1 MSTDKKAPQA
11 KQKAQEARKKYEKT
25 RRKITVRY
33 SHDDFKKVNEFA
45 EKAGQDLRTYVQ
57 SISLNPRFK
66 IVPAIPKINLETKAQ
81 IQRIGVNLNQ
91 MARAM
96 NNYYET
102 KNFDR
107 IEENLRKISEE
118 LHGILTALRA

>member
-1 MSTDKKAPQA
+1 MSTDKKTLQA

-107 IEENLRKISEE
+107 IEENLRKISDE
-118 LHGILTALRA
+118 LHGILTALRS

>member
-1 MSTDKKAPQA
+1 MKKQQKSAKAAQKHKDDKQ
-11 KQKAQEARKKYEKT
+11 KYEKSRFKVRLRYT
-25 RRKITVRY
+25 RSEEEILKR
-33 SHDDFKKVNEFA
+33 HA
-45 EKAGQDLRTYVQ
+45 EKAGKEIATYVRD
-57 SISLNPRFK
+57 ISLNPRFK
-66 IVPAIPKINLETKAQ
+66 IVPAIPKVNVETKAQ

-107 IEENLRKISEE
+107 IEENLRKISDE
-118 LHGILTALRA
+118 LHGILTSLRA